1 MADVPRS
8 EDAGEIRRLQSHIQD
23 LNAALEAIRRGEVD
37 GLLREEAGDLR
48 LYSRHSSDRPYRL
61 IVEQMGEGAA
71 TLSREG
77 RILFAN
83 QRMAELLGRE
93 RASLPGLP
101 VSDLI
106 TPGRQNDL
114 QALLAVGEEE
124 TLRQPLEL
132 QCSDGRAVPVL
143 VAMSRLE
150 IAGEAVCCLIAS
162 DLSRIHEAE
171 QALRESELSFRMLAL
186 NSQDGI
192 LLLRW
197 ESGQITLAN
206 PSLCRLLQRDPDSLI
221 GRSLWDTGAF
231 ADQPRSENLFA
242 ELRARGSV
250 RYEDLPLISATGQL
264 LEVEFVSN
272 VYLVGDQRMIQ
283 CNIRDISA
291 RKAAERLAQE
301 RQTELLQSLEDMVAA
316 LVSLSEA
323 RDPYTA
329 GHQSR
334 VAALAAAIGTE
345 LGLDEDQREGLRIS
359 GLVHDIGKF
368 SIPAE
373 LLTKPSALKPEEITL
388 LRTHVRA
395 GYDVLAPI
403 HFRWPVA
410 EAVLQHHERLDGS
423 GYPQGLRGD
432 AISLGARILA
442 VADTVEAM
450 ATHRP
455 YRFALGI
462 EKALE
467 VIDAGRG
474 TVFDAAVVDACLRL
488 FRQHGYMLQSPN
500 L

>member
-1 MADVPRS
+1 V
-8 EDAGEIRRLQSHIQD
+8 DAL
-23 LNAALEAIRRGEVD
+23 V
-37 GLLREEAGDLR
+37 REESGR
-48 LYSRHSSDRPYRL
+48 PQIYSHESSDRPYRL

-71 TLSREG
+71 TLSPEG

-83 QRMAELLGRE
+83 QRLAGLLGRE
-93 RASLPGLP
+93 RTALIG
-101 VSDLI
+101 VAVADLV
-106 TPGRQNDL
+106 TTERQNDL
-114 QALLAVGEEE
+114 EALLAVGAGE
-124 TLRQPLEL
+124 TLRLPLDL
-132 QCSDGRAVPVL
+132 QRCDGRAVPML
-143 VAMSRLE
+143 AAMSRLE
-150 IAGEAVCCLIAS
+150 IDGEAVRCLIAS
-162 DLSRIHEAE
+162 DLSRIQEAE

-192 LLLRW
+192 LILQW

-206 PSLCRLLQRDPDSLI
+206 PYLCRLLQREAESLI
-221 GRSLWDTGAF
+221 GRRLWDIGAF
-231 ADQPRSENLFA
+231 ADRPRSEELFE
-242 ELRARGSV
+242 ELKVRGSV
-250 RYEDLPLISATGQL
+250 RYEDLPLISATGEV

-272 VYLVGDQRMIQ
+272 VYLVGEQRMIQ
-283 CNIRDISA
+283 CNIRDISD
-291 RKAAERLAQE
+291 RKAAQRLAQE
-301 RQTELLQSLEDMVAA
+301 RQAEVLQSLEDMVAA
-316 LVSLSEA
+316 LVSLSES

-334 VAALAAAIGTE
+334 VAHLAAAIAAE
-345 LGLDEDQREGLRIS
+345 LGLDVDQREGLRIS

-373 LLTKPSALKPEEITL
+373 LLTKPTVLKPEEITL

-423 GYPQGLRGD
+423 GYPQGLSGD
-432 AISLGARILA
+432 AISLGGRILA

-455 YRFALGI
+455 YRFASGI
-462 EKALE
+462 EKALQ

-474 TVFDAAVVDACLRL
+474 TLYDAAVVDACLRL
-488 FRQHGYMLQSPN
+488 FRVHGYTLQSPN